1 MARVVVGKHNEE
13 NRNSIHFTQYEVC
26 SSDSDVV
33 FAFWMPPGAS
43 KNKLSDTTYFP
54 NPVSSRISNRIEHRL
69 PMAHHPR
76 YRYSLQPG
84 VVDYLLLTISTVTI

>member
-1 MARVVVGKHNEE
+1 MFEKWPVLLLE
-13 NRNSIHFTQYEVC
+13 SIMKKTEIRFTSHSMKYA
-26 SSDSDVV
+26 DVV

-84 VVDYLLLTISTVTI
+84 VVDYHLLTISTVTI